1 MTKILW
7 GVLLLIDMIGP
18 AVAGGGECEWGCGVP
33 APEMGE
39 GALGMLLAAG
49 AVYLIKRRER

>member
-1 MTKILW
+1 MSKIIAGALFF
-7 GVLLLIDMIGP
+7 IAMIGP
-18 AVAGGGECEWGCGVP
+18 AAAQIAPVP

-49 AVYLIKRRER
+49 AVYLIKRRSRA